1 MTCGGEIRRGEPMSK
16 SMQDF
21 IMFLRRYIDDIFAVV
36 DRHSEEW
43 REYLWDT
50 RAEVGGSDGVYPT
63 NLVDASG
70 VLRKRPLDLVVDPGM
85 EVEFLDAEVEIAE
98 KAANARLRYS
108 LYDKRDKMPIFEG
121 MRKFPHRSSVL
132 DDQVKYRV
140 LQNEMGRIDRRC
152 SGVKSFRDNVVK
164 KAVGFL
170 EHGYEKDG
178 VIAQVKSYRRFTKG
192 SWARECEVIVQLVE
206 KAAATAEVRPGAVAP
221 TCG

>member
-1 MTCGGEIRRGEPMSK
+1 MKWKTCYAWTTLG
-16 SMQDF
+16 
-21 IMFLRRYIDDIFAVV
+21 VV
-36 DRHSEEW
+36 
-43 REYLWDT
+43 
-50 RAEVGGSDGVYPT
+50 VYGIAT
-63 NLVDASG
+63 
-70 VLRKRPLDLVVDPGM
+70 VLGRFPCQFQLVVDPGM

-98 KAANARLRYS
+98 KATNARLRYS

-192 SWARECEVIVQLVE
+192 SWARECAVIVQLVE
-206 KAAATAEVRPGAVAP
+206 KAAATAEVRPHAVVP
-221 TCG
+221 CDG